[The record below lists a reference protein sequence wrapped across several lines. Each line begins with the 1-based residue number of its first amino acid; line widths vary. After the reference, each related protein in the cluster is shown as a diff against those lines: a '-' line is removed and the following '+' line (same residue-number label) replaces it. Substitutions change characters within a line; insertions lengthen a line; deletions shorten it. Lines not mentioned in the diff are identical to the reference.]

1 MEKKK
6 NPNKNV
12 QMHIFV
18 GIFLLFYCTV
28 YIQMLVWLY
37 LEVSAIMICIHP
49 PKNAFPITAQLLK
62 EGFNGKGFW
71 KQYSRCCFKLEAA

>member
-1 MEKKK
+1 
-6 NPNKNV
+6 
-12 QMHIFV
+12 
-18 GIFLLFYCTV
+18 
-28 YIQMLVWLY
+28 MLVWLY

-49 PKNAFPITAQLLK
+49 PKNAFPIAAQLLK